1 MYKCVFTDSGEE
13 EGLEEFELR
22 VWVESRA
29 RLENGRRELG
39 EQSEVRSHSSWQ

>member
-1 MYKCVFTDSGEE
+1 MCVSLQTVGKLE

-29 RLENGRRELG
+29 R
-39 EQSEVRSHSSWQ
+39 